1 LKITVRFFALF
12 RELAGMDSIDLQ
24 VEPGL
29 TLGDL
34 KSVVTQRFPRLA
46 ASFMSTAAAVNGN
59 YSNDSIPLKP
69 GDEVAFLPP
78 LSGGQRC

>member
-1 LKITVRFFALF
+1 MKITVRFFALF
-12 RELAGMDSIDLQ
+12 RELAGMDSMDLE

-34 KSVVTQRFPRLA
+34 KPVVTQRFPRLA
-46 ASFMSTAAAVNGN
+46 ASFMSAATAVNGN
-59 YSNDSIPLKP
+59 YSSDGVPLKP

-78 LSGGQRC
+78 LSGGQTC